1 MTRRALQ
8 ARTALALAAAGAV
21 AVAVLS
27 GCGSSAPTKDEI
39 AAGKQKFVSLCGS
52 CHTLENAKTTGLI
65 GPNLDDAFRGSR
77 EQGFKESQFRGV
89 VQEWIK
95 IAQKPMPD
103 NLVTGADASNV
114 AAYVAAVAGI
124 NPDSA
129 VIPAQGPPDAV
140 QPPSQLPQPPPPVQ
154 RNNTTKA
161 DQKKGQ
167 PIQVDADPSGALAF
181 VQKTLTAPAGKV
193 TFRFTNKATFDHDFA
208 IKGVGTPT
216 KLVKNGASAE
226 ITVTLKPGTYEY
238 YCTVPGHEQ
247 AGMKGTLTV
256 T

>member
-1 MTRRALQ
+1 M
-8 ARTALALAAAGAV
+8 AGV
-21 AVAVLS
+21 
-27 GCGSSAPTKDEI
+27 
-39 AAGKQKFVSLCGS
+39 
-52 CHTLENAKTTGLI
+52 
-65 GPNLDDAFRGSR
+65 
-77 EQGFKESQFRGV
+77 
-89 VQEWIK
+89 
-95 IAQKPMPD
+95 
-103 NLVTGADASNV
+103 
-114 AAYVAAVAGI
+114 
-124 NPDSA
+124 NPDSPVLPVPGRA
-129 VIPAQGPPDAV
+129 RRHPAALSAAPAAARR
-140 QPPSQLPQPPPPVQ
+140 SQ

-161 DQKKGQ
+161 DQKAGQ

-193 TFRFTNKATFDHDFA
+193 TFRFTNKATYDHDFA

-247 AGMKGTLTV
+247 GGMKGTLTV

>member
-1 MTRRALQ
+1 M
-8 ARTALALAAAGAV
+8 
-21 AVAVLS
+21 LS
-27 GCGSSAPTKDEI
+27 GCGASAPTKDEL

-52 CHTLENAKTTGLI
+52 CHTLENAKTSGLI

-167 PIQVDADPSGALAF
+167 PIQVDADPTGALAF